1 MDIKI
6 RVKDSRKLQNDI
18 IKELLPKSS
27 KITVGVKERPH
38 NEPFRIGKSEH
49 SKGGALTRLSTTQ
62 LAEIHEYGLGNVP
75 RRSFIRDTIKRWLFK
90 DVGSL
95 AMKNY
100 KRIDFFL
107 KAISNKVYDRIQE
120 AFDTNGWGQW
130 KDLSDEYIRRTGR
143 SLPAL
148 TDTGQLRAA
157 IYTEYAGETKTGK
170 KISGGHS
177 AQRSD
182 TGKYKPYG
190 KMWLESLY
198 NRGRS
203 SITSFFHKG

>member
-6 RVKDSRKLQNDI
+6 RVKDYNKLRNDI
-18 IKELLPKSS
+18 IKELMPKSS
-27 KITVGVKERPH
+27 KITVGVKERNH
-38 NEPFRIGKSEH
+38 FIAYRGGEKSEH
-49 SKGGALTRLSTTQ
+49 SKGGAFYRATTTQ
-62 LAEIHEYGLGNVP
+62 IAAVHEYGLGNNP
-75 RRSFIRDTIKRWLFK
+75 RRSFIRDTIKKWLFV
-90 DVGSL
+90 DAGSL
-95 AMKNY
+95 AQKNY
-100 KRIDFFL
+100 QRIDFFL
-107 KAISNKVYDRIQE
+107 KAISNKVYERIQE

-182 TGKYKPYG
+182 TGRYKPYG
-190 KMWLESLY
+190 KMWLQSLY
-198 NRGRS
+198 GNV
-203 SITSFFHKG
+203 TSFFHKR

>member
-6 RVKDSRKLQNDI
+6 RVKDSRKFQNDI

-27 KITVGVKERPH
+27 KITAGVAERPH

-49 SKGGALTRLSTTQ
+49 SKGGASLRATTTQ
-62 LAEIHEYGLGNVP
+62 IAASHEYGLGNNP
-75 RRSFIRDTIKRWLFK
+75 RRSFIRDTVDRWLFK

-107 KAISNKVYDRIQE
+107 RAIANKVYDRIQE

-148 TDTGQLRAA
+148 NDTGQLRAA
-157 IYTEYAGETKTGK
+157 IYTEYAGKTITGK
-170 KISGGHS
+170 SISGGHS

-182 TGKYKPYG
+182 TGKYKRWSQ
-190 KMWLESLY
+190 MWIKSLKDV
-198 NRGRS
+198 RS
-203 SITSFFHKG
+203 IIKG